1 MESEMQSSSG
11 NMELAS
17 DRGRRLELRKVPRKN
32 QKKFREE
39 KTMSAKQNLRSQD
52 NITLESLTSQPYID
66 PQLSRKIS
74 ENPLKKRMERKDTKE
89 DELVKHMTNLP
100 HYLQRMERS
109 EDLQG
114 KALNVGVLDWD
125 LLEKWKQNNQSSVST
140 NQNASS
146 FSSNTSFLTKNG
158 SSTILRDDHCGPPHQ
173 NKQTTSLYSH
183 TSTSHREGVKPS
195 RRKVLSQSDLETSF
209 RNSTDE
215 KKKPVCT
222 GNAGRNYAEKMV
234 DKCNRKDINKQRT
247 SSEMGLSSLHLRK
260 HGALVS
266 PTSKE
271 SNQNGENNK
280 RVDGSKQSEFDPSQ
294 RSKSGESK
302 NIVLLLP
309 RASPHMN
316 CSELSETKVVSDKK
330 MVEVARSF
338 SDANANSHLV
348 VPFCQS
354 HNSPRSLET
363 LTRATPQ
370 KICSELSETKKAS
383 DKKMVEEAGK
393 SFSDG
398 VVNHGMELPSCPSH
412 KSTCSLETPTR
423 ATPHKSCSEL
433 SETKTPA
440 DIKDTEENW
449 KGFLDGM
456 VHCMEFQSGASN
468 ESPYSIETP
477 KKQLECKDT
486 EENESNVKPTN
497 FTSIENLN
505 HIDQEKGRNNS
516 PNRRLSVG
524 LGRMSRSLSF
534 REGFNVPKL
543 SSTYATV
550 KSGPVRVEPSP
561 SLDNSRAK
569 SSPLRRLL
577 DPLLKPKGTSTH
589 SSETSQ
595 TQPPRVN
602 LSSFSVNSINS
613 SGSTQDLT
621 VEALLQL
628 TVKNGLPLFKLVV
641 DKSSD
646 VLVATVKKI
655 TCGKDDSTW
664 VYTFYSVCE
673 LKKKSA
679 SWISQGSKGKKCQYT
694 YNVVAQMMASS
705 SQTLDL
711 TGKEVKEYLIEESV
725 LFGVETKQSHN
736 DIPELIPNR
745 ELAAIVVKVPDE
757 GFISDGE
764 QNDKQKAIT
773 VILPDGIHTIPKKGR
788 PSSLID
794 RWRDGLCDCEGW
806 DIGCKLRILTD
817 RERCCNMSKQAKD
830 FPNLDRFDLFVQGG
844 GQGKRPIFSLAPYK
858 KGIYSVDFDASIS
871 LLQAL
876 SICVAVI
883 NNDKSS
889 YISEEASNL
898 KPALSGND
906 SIKIATTTVT
916 QSEAPTKYVPY
927 PPLSPAGRV

>member
-1 MESEMQSSSG
+1 MQSSSG

-39 KTMSAKQNLRSQD
+39 KTMSAKQNLPSQD
-52 NITLESLTSQPYID
+52 NITQQSLTSQPYID

-100 HYLQRMERS
+100 HYLQRVERS
-109 EDLQG
+109 ENLQG

-183 TSTSHREGVKPS
+183 TSSSHREGIKPS

-222 GNAGRNYAEKMV
+222 GNAACRNYAEKMV
-234 DKCNRKDINKQRT
+234 DKCNRKDINKQKT

-260 HGALVS
+260 HGALLS

-280 RVDGSKQSEFDPSQ
+280 RVDGSKQSEFDLSE
-294 RSKSGESK
+294 RNKSGESK

-338 SDANANSHLV
+338 SDANANRRLV
-348 VPFCQS
+348 VPFCQY

-363 LTRATPQ
+363 PTRATPQ

-383 DKKMVEEAGK
+383 DKEMVEEAGK

-398 VVNHGMELPSCPSH
+398 LVNPGVELPSCPSH

-423 ATPHKSCSEL
+423 ATPRKSCSEL

-440 DIKDTEENW
+440 DIKVSKENW
-449 KGFLDGM
+449 KGSSDGM
-456 VHCMEFQSGASN
+456 VHSQCMEVQSDASN
-468 ESPYSIETP
+468 ESPCSIEIP
-477 KKQLECKDT
+477 KTQLECKDA

-505 HIDQEKGRNNS
+505 HIDQEKGRNPS
-516 PNRRLSVG
+516 PNRRFSFG

-543 SSTYATV
+543 GNTYAMV

-577 DPLLKPKGTSTH
+577 DPLLKPKGTGTH
-589 SSETSQ
+589 SSETPQ
-595 TQPPRVN
+595 THPSRVN
-602 LSSFSVNSINS
+602 LSSFSVNSINP

-621 VEALLQL
+621 VEAHLQP
-628 TVKNGLPLFKLVV
+628 TVKNGLPLFRLQV
-641 DKSSD
+641 DKTSD

-655 TCGKDDSTW
+655 TCGKDGSTW

-679 SWISQGSKGKKCQYT
+679 SWISQGSKEKKCQYT
-694 YNVVAQMMASS
+694 YNVVARMMAST

-711 TGKEVKEYLIEESV
+711 TGKEVKEYLIEESF
-725 LFGVETKQSHN
+725 LYGVETKQSHN
-736 DIPELIPNR
+736 DIPEQIPNR
-745 ELAAIVVKVPDE
+745 ELAAIVVKVQDE

-764 QNDKQKAIT
+764 QNDKRKAIT

-794 RWRDGLCDCEGW
+794 RWRDGSCDCEGW

-817 RERCCNMSKQAKD
+817 REQCCNMSKQAKD
-830 FPNLDRFDLFVQGG
+830 FSNLDRFDLFVQVNPHLFIQLMGCLVHN
-844 GQGKRPIFSLAPYK
+844 FL
-858 KGIYSVDFDASIS
+858 IS
-871 LLQAL
+871 FCL
-876 SICVAVI
+876 
-883 NNDKSS
+883 
-889 YISEEASNL
+889 
-898 KPALSGND
+898 
-906 SIKIATTTVT
+906 
-916 QSEAPTKYVPY
+916 
-927 PPLSPAGRV
+927 